1 MKKLNNTFILF
12 SMFFALFLTV
22 PHLYLGAQIQDNED
36 ELRAN
41 INKVNLSK
49 IQISDFKWKHK
60 AQSTLG
66 LFEYIEITN
75 NSNLNYKNL
84 KIEIIIYSQNG
95 VPYKFQISLPGEIG
109 PNSKK
114 RFDSVQ
120 TPILS
125 FSPEKTLVNIES
137 AKVAYKQDR
146 IKIKA
151 KNAIKI
157 NKFEYI
163 LDKIATK
170 TIQVKNL
177 SYTNNSKNFFKDV
190 AFSVNFL
197 DQNGELLKSIIF
209 KDRIVIGPGETK
221 ISKEFQIPGL
231 TLDYFSDISLTVH
244 DGKLIG
250 DTEYLSKGGD
260 SKLATQDMSNSSFD
274 SPYPSADLIINSFD
288 VINKSKNTIGLIN
301 INLSNN
307 SRYEYSDIAIIVGFM
322 NSAGSTITSKKIKI
336 NDTISPYSSK
346 VFSSVNFGIIENNFD
361 ALSLSISSAEMI
373 SSVQKIKRDDLI
385 KEESELKKNV
395 AIDQVNNKLV
405 TFDSNNELLILNVDI
420 ARLASVKV
428 LNISSHVI
436 FNPTF
441 NLTLLNNDNEVIK
454 ILTLNGSGKIN
465 PKEERTYRSIKID
478 NINSYKYYKYKI
490 EFVSGQKVK

>member
-1 MKKLNNTFILF
+1 M
-12 SMFFALFLTV
+12 
-22 PHLYLGAQIQDNED
+22 
-36 ELRAN
+36 
-41 INKVNLSK
+41 
-49 IQISDFKWKHK
+49 
-60 AQSTLG
+60 
-66 LFEYIEITN
+66 
-75 NSNLNYKNL
+75 
-84 KIEIIIYSQNG
+84 
-95 VPYKFQISLPGEIG
+95 
-109 PNSKK
+109 
-114 RFDSVQ
+114 
-120 TPILS
+120 
-125 FSPEKTLVNIES
+125 VNIES
-137 AKVAYKQDR
+137 AKVTYKQDR
-146 IKIKA
+146 TKIKA
-151 KNAIKI
+151 KNAIEI

-190 AFSVNFL
+190 VFSVNFL
-197 DQNGELLKSIIF
+197 DQKGELLKSIIF

-231 TLDYFSDISLTVH
+231 TLDYFSDISLTVY

-260 SKLATQDMSNSSFD
+260 SKLSTKDMSSSSFD

-307 SRYEYSDIAIIVGFM
+307 SRYEYNDIVIIVGFM
-322 NSAGSTITSKKIKI
+322 NSAGNTITSKKIKI

-346 VFSSVNFGIIENNFD
+346 VFSSVNFGIIENNFY
-361 ALSLSISSAEMI
+361 ALSLAISSAEMI

-385 KEESELKKNV
+385 KVESELKKNV
-395 AIDQVNNKLV
+395 DIDQVNNKLV

-436 FNPTF
+436 FNPC
-441 NLTLLNNDNEVIK
+441 LLYTSPSPRD
-454 ILTLNGSGKIN
+454 
-465 PKEERTYRSIKID
+465 
-478 NINSYKYYKYKI
+478 
-490 EFVSGQKVK
+490 